1 MANKLRITLIVFA
14 LLALSTV
21 TSMAQNYKLVKNVVS
36 SGAMIMAK
44 SGTEYTISGNFG
56 QAIVSKVSSEGLYTP
71 TQKLYQGFWSPIFL
85 NGTGVENEPD
95 FSQYN
100 VKNYP
105 NPFSYSTTVS
115 FNLPVSA
122 KVVIRIYS
130 VSGNLVK
137 TLFDGYQDAGEVNL
151 AWDAKSDAGADL
163 SSGTYLY
170 EVSAQPASYVSNSSF
185 EGFTVRNIMVI
196 AK

>member
-1 MANKLRITLIVFA
+1 MANKLRITLLVFA

-21 TSMAQNYKLVKNVVS
+21 TSMAQNYKMVKNVVS

-44 SGTEYTISGNFG
+44 SGTEYTMSGNFG
-56 QAIVSKVSSEGLYTP
+56 QTIVSKVSSEGLYTP
-71 TQKLYQGFWSPIFL
+71 TQKIYQGFWAPIFP
-85 NGTGVENEPD
+85 TSGVENEPD

-100 VKNYP
+100 VINYP